1 MPHCSAFRYLC
12 VKKPFVIA
20 KLVLYC
26 NLIYPHDESNPKE
39 TLINLAW
46 RCRKKAI
53 RDDMIP
59 TPRSGRSVGMGYANR
74 ISEFVMQSEYT
85 WRLGLAAEASDSL
98 RRGLTALERWL

>member
-1 MPHCSAFRYLC
+1 

-20 KLVLYC
+20 KFVLYC

-39 TLINLAW
+39 TLINLAR

-59 TPRSGRSVGMGYANR
+59 TPRSGRSVGIGYANR

-85 WRLGLAAEASDSL
+85 WRPDVAAEVSDSL
-98 RRGLTALERWL
+98 RGGLAVLERWL